1 MVDTSNWL
9 CFRNQPVN
17 SQILDTPVI
26 ESYAQTGPLTC
37 RFRALQ
43 GCKLCSKML
52 KKMFQETMSMSMC
65 HVHKSWN
72 SMAQHLKKKRLK
84 PMCQPHLKNI
94 SWEIIVNQVHQC
106 SLFFYITII
115 HQSFSLFLQTCPP
128 RKSTF
133 TPGFRKS
140 NQRCR
145 HCRAAAAGTIFHL
158 GSGSRTQNLEMPG
171 IYGIL
176 RLNDYWS
183 PNLGG
188 WLFWMI

>member
-1 MVDTSNWL
+1 MLRRVRW
-9 CFRNQPVN
+9 PVV
-17 SQILDTPVI
+17 SGRYKAASCAPR
-26 ESYAQTGPLTC
+26 C
-37 RFRALQ
+37 WKR
-43 GCKLCSKML
+43 CSKKPCPCPCVMCINH
-52 KKMFQETMSMSMC
+52 ETQWLNI
-65 HVHKSWN
+65 K
-72 SMAQHLKKKRLK
+72 KKKRLK

-176 RLNDYWS
+176 RLNDYWP